1 MRPDVARRQVAAVC
15 AHPPPERG
23 TPGSLDTH
31 PAADPEPV
39 AWSLLESHFQPVLLA
54 ARLVDEQANGTVVVG
69 EDDIDVAV
77 VVDVAKRGATTDLG
91 TREHWPA
98 RRAGVFEAA
107 SFQVVKQL

>member
-1 MRPDVARRQVAAVC
+1 MRPDVARGQVAAVG

-39 AWSLLESHFQPVLLA
+39 ARPLVESHLQPVLLP
-54 ARLVDEQANGTVVVG
+54 ARLVDEQADGTAVVG

-77 VVDVAKRGATTDLG
+77 VVDVAERGATADLG

-98 RRAGVFEAA
+98 GRAG
-107 SFQVVKQL
+107 